1 MKKELS
7 HSLTTSTSSFTTTGE
22 ILSVDRNLHVLGFS
36 DDISQQS
43 VHEQGSSQE
52 EDRDLHPG
60 PELGHITA
68 RHALTRRKSLVGS
81 GETTLRIR
89 NTTTIDIHDDHCQS
103 TGHLLYREK
112 ESEREFRLVIGRKRI
127 RKEKENNYSPERP
140 GRSDRRVVGFHDE
153 SKEFFL
159 GSSSPLPPLNEKKK
173 EKENYHHCHYR
184 YHSLPQ

>member
-22 ILSVDRNLHVLGFS
+22 ILSVNSNLHVLGFS

-60 PELGHITA
+60 PELGHIAA

-112 ESEREFRLVIGRKRI
+112 ESEREFRLVIRRRRRI
-127 RKEKENNYSPERP
+127 REEKENNYSPERP

-159 GSSSPLPPLNEKKK
+159 GSSSPLPPLNEKK
-173 EKENYHHCHYR
+173 EKENYRHYR
-184 YHSLPQ
+184 YHSLPR